1 VSIVVERIVAGP
13 PYASNCYVVGPGRE
27 ARSSAVIDPG
37 GVPEGVLALLA
48 STGATLA
55 GILVTH
61 TDIDHVAGVA
71 ELAAR
76 TAAEVWA
83 PAGEAAALRS
93 GTTRGGLRVSPH
105 APEHTLADGDVVEI
119 AGIAFQVVGVP
130 GHSADHLAF
139 CTEGMLFSGDLVF
152 AGSIG
157 RTDLPGGDL
166 ETLLG
171 SIAGLLERFGP
182 GATVYPGHGEPTTL
196 GRELETNP
204 FLGPLRST

>member
-1 VSIVVERIVAGP
+1 VSIVVERILGGP
-13 PYASNCYVVGPGRE
+13 PYASNCYVVRPAVG
-27 ARSSAVIDPG
+27 ARSAAVIDPG
-37 GVPEGVLALLA
+37 GDPEGVLAALA
-48 STGATLA
+48 STGAALA

-93 GTTRGGLRVSPH
+93 GTTRGQLRVAPH
-105 APEHTLADGDVVEI
+105 AAEHTLTDGDVVEI

-130 GHSADHLAF
+130 GHSVDHLAF
-139 CTEGMLFSGDLVF
+139 CTEGMLFSGDLLF

-166 ETLLG
+166 PTLLG
-171 SIAGLLERFGP
+171 SVARLRDRFGP
-182 GATVYPGHGEPTTL
+182 EATVYPGHGEPTTL